1 MTPHPI
7 ISKLQAASLRYSVR
21 EGNFSSYVYVGGLPT
36 WYYGM
41 HAHADSRR
49 PLLALPTALLEPRFR
64 GAIRDLRYKDVVSR
78 QVTVQDMVAYKVR
91 VKSTS
96 MDGKNTGTAA
106 VW

>member
-1 MTPHPI
+1 M

-41 HAHADSRR
+41 HAHEADSRR

-78 QVTVQDMVAYKVR
+78 QVTVQDMVAYKVSQKYIYG
-91 VKSTS
+91 VW
-96 MDGKNTGTAA
+96 TARIRA
-106 VW
+106 LPSGSK

>member
-1 MTPHPI
+1 M

-41 HAHADSRR
+41 HAHEADSRR

-78 QVTVQDMVAYKVR
+78 QVTVQDMAELLKGHLPFAGRGQASWVGG
-91 VKSTS
+91 
-96 MDGKNTGTAA
+96 DC
-106 VW
+106 